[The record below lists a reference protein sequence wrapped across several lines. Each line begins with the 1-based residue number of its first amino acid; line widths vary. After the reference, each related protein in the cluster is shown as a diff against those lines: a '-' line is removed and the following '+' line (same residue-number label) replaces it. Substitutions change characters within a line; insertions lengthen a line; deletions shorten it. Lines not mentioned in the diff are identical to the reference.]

1 MRISYL
7 GPAGTYSEIAALTYA
22 STGDTFV
29 PQSTL
34 PAAVAAAE
42 QGLSDVAVMPIEN
55 VLEGSVTTTLD
66 LLVHDTALLITAEL
80 VVPINHQ
87 LLGKPGTELAQVE
100 VLYGHPQS
108 LGQCRQYIDTYLPHV
123 TTIASLSNSA
133 APAEALASARVAV
146 AIGTTRAAE
155 LTGAVVL
162 VPDIQDRAG
171 NVTRFVVLAATDHA
185 PTGDDKTSLCFGFD
199 REDRS
204 GQIVKPLQI
213 LADAGINITKFES
226 RPSKAVLGEYVFFV
240 DINGHRL
247 DPHIAVTLDQMR
259 AQTGFLKIF
268 GSYPRWHKD
277 EKRIT

>member
-22 STGDTFV
+22 TRDDTFV
-29 PQSTL
+29 PHATF
-34 PAAVAAAE
+34 PAAVRAVE
-42 QGLSDVAVMPIEN
+42 QGDADVAMLPIEN

-66 LLVHDTALLITAEL
+66 LLVHDTQLMIAGEL

-87 LLGKPGTELAQVE
+87 LLGKPGTNLAQVE
-100 VLYGHPQS
+100 ILYGHPQS
-108 LGQCRQYIDTYLPHV
+108 LGQCRQYIDTHLPHV

-162 VPDIQDRAG
+162 VPDIQDRAS
-171 NVTRFVVLAATDHA
+171 NVTRFVGLAARDHA

-199 REDRS
+199 REDRA
-204 GQIVKPLQI
+204 GQIVKPLQT
-213 LADAGINITKFES
+213 LAEAGINITKFES

-240 DINGHRL
+240 DLNGHRL
-247 DPHIAVTLDQMR
+247 DPHIAVALDQMR

-277 EKRIT
+277 

>member
-1 MRISYL
+1 M
-7 GPAGTYSEIAALTYA
+7 
-22 STGDTFV
+22 
-29 PQSTL
+29 
-34 PAAVAAAE
+34 
-42 QGLSDVAVMPIEN
+42 
-55 VLEGSVTTTLD
+55 
-66 LLVHDTALLITAEL
+66 
-80 VVPINHQ
+80 
-87 LLGKPGTELAQVE
+87 GKPGTDLAQVE

-108 LGQCRQYIDTYLPHV
+108 LGQCRQYIDTHLPHV

-146 AIGTTRAAE
+146 AIGTTRAAQ
-155 LTGAVVL
+155 LTGAVIL
-162 VPDIQDRAG
+162 VPDIQDRAS
-171 NVTRFVVLAATDHA
+171 NVTRFVVLAATDHV
-185 PTGDDKTSLCFGFD
+185 PSGDDKTSLCFGFD

-277 EKRIT
+277 EKRTT

>member
-22 STGDTFV
+22 TSADVFV
-29 PQSTL
+29 PQNTF
-34 PAAVAAAE
+34 PAAVHAVE
-42 QGLSDVAVMPIEN
+42 QGNADVVMLPIEN
-55 VLEGSVTTTLD
+55 ILEGSVTTTLD
-66 LLVHDTALLITAEL
+66 ILVHDTLLMIRAEL

-87 LLGKPGTELAQVE
+87 LLGKPGTNLDEVE
-100 VLYGHPQS
+100 ILYGHPQS
-108 LGQCRQYIDTYLPHV
+108 LGQCRHYIETYLPQV

-133 APAEALASARVAV
+133 APAEALASPLCAV

-162 VPDIQDRAG
+162 VSDIQDRAS
-171 NVTRFVVLAATDHA
+171 NVTRFVVLAATDNA

-199 REDRS
+199 REDRA

-213 LADAGINITKFES
+213 LAEAGINITKFES

-247 DPHIAVTLDQMR
+247 DPHITATLDQMR
-259 AQTGFLKIF
+259 AHTGFLKIF
-268 GSYPRWHKD
+268 GSYPRWHKN
-277 EKRIT
+277 